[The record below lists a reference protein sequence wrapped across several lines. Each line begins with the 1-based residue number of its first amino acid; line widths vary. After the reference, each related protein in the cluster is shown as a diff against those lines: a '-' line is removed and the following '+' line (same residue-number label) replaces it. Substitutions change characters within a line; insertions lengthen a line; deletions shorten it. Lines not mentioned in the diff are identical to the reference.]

1 MIIYAIASLIALSS
15 ESCFVIT
22 QLSLHTNIKVFVE
35 STALTIRSLL
45 NCVLL
50 GLWPSLGLKGFCI
63 AELIFAC
70 LYPSLYIVKINQI
83 LRDTPKE
90 SSLPI
95 QSLRDLAPSFHSG
108 SFPEGSVSLL
118 FLFFRQPCLKQ
129 LLTEGEKYIL
139 SLSSV
144 SMHDQGVYEIV
155 NNLGSLFARFLF
167 QPLEEA
173 FYLFFSRVDDLSRI
187 HT

>member
-95 QSLRDLAPSFHSG
+95 QSPS
-108 SFPEGSVSLL
+108 
-118 FLFFRQPCLKQ
+118 
-129 LLTEGEKYIL
+129 
-139 SLSSV
+139 
-144 SMHDQGVYEIV
+144 
-155 NNLGSLFARFLF
+155 
-167 QPLEEA
+167 
-173 FYLFFSRVDDLSRI
+173 
-187 HT
+187 

>member
-15 ESCFVIT
+15 ESCIVIT

-118 FLFFRQPCLKQ
+118 FLFFRQSCLKQ

>member
-108 SFPEGSVSLL
+108 SFPEGSVS
-118 FLFFRQPCLKQ
+118 
-129 LLTEGEKYIL
+129 
-139 SLSSV
+139 
-144 SMHDQGVYEIV
+144 
-155 NNLGSLFARFLF
+155 
-167 QPLEEA
+167 
-173 FYLFFSRVDDLSRI
+173 
-187 HT
+187 